1 MHRAM
6 IAIALIRIIAAGGP
20 RPEALKEIA

>member
-1 MHRAM
+1 M
-6 IAIALIRIIAAGGP
+6 IAIALIRMIAAGGP